1 MNKGASGFLAVFER
15 LSVWGRWGER
25 VGGRVSEGSGERD
38 LVMRGYYGLG
48 GGVNL
53 TCIHSHI
60 CRFLRCIFKGGSGA
74 DLRRKIYD

>member
-1 MNKGASGFLAVFER
+1 M
-15 LSVWGRWGER
+15 
-25 VGGRVSEGSGERD
+25 SEGSGERD